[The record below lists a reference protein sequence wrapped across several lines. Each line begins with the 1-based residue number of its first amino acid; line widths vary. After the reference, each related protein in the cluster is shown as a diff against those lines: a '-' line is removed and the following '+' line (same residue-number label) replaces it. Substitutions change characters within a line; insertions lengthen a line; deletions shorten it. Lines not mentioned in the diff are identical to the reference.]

1 MNNGLKVILIIFLT
15 ILVLGLSMFLY
26 LFIKN
31 GYSFDFLTAEA
42 KLVETK
48 EFDSINN
55 LKIESNTAD
64 VYLKKSE
71 TGKVKVELYSNDVK
85 EKNIENTSESL
96 NVKLKDGCWLFCFF
110 NRDKIVVYLPE
121 NYDKNITIDSSTS
134 DVHFEEN
141 YENSDINIK
150 LSTGDVHAKNV
161 NNAKIKLSTGDVFIG
176 SVNSIESDSSTGDIN
191 VDKVNNYMDIE
202 TSTGDIYIKEANLN
216 KNSNLKA
223 STGDIEIKKINNVYV
238 EADTSTGDINIK
250 NNNRKSDVELKI
262 RTSTGDIDI
271 NN

>member
-1 MNNGLKVILIIFLT
+1 MNNGLKIALIVFLT
-15 ILVLGLSMFLY
+15 ILVLGLSLFLY

-48 EFDSINN
+48 EFDGINN

-64 VYLKKSE
+64 IFLKKSE
-71 TGKVKVELYSNDVK
+71 NGKVKVELYSNDVK
-85 EKNIENTSESL
+85 EKKIENTSESL

-110 NRDKIVVYLPE
+110 NRDKIVVYLPK

-141 YENSDINIK
+141 YEKSDVIIK

-176 SVNSIESDSSTGDIN
+176 SVNDFESISSTGDIN
-191 VDKVNNYMDIE
+191 IDKVNNYMNIE
-202 TSTGDIYIKEANLN
+202 TSTGDIYVKEANLK

-223 STGDIEIKKINNVYV
+223 STGDIEVKKLNNVYV
-238 EADTSTGDINIK
+238 EADTSTGDINVK

-262 RTSTGDIDI
+262 RTSTGDIDT
-271 NN
+271 N